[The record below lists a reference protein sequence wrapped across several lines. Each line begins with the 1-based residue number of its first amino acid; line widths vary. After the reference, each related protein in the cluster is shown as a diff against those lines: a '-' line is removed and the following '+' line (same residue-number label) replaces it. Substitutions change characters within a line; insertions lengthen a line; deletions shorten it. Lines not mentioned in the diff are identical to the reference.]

1 MIMDSRSSVK
11 PLLTTEAGMSDANA
25 QGFALQQLPQYIICA
40 GLGLLGGAIGVALAI
55 GLTILINVL
64 LLPPFEV
71 FAPGVIPLMA
81 GSALAGVGVA
91 WLLSQIVN
99 FILPG
104 LFAALKESGLRVILI
119 FSILASLLQT
129 ILFFAPV

>member
-1 MIMDSRSSVK
+1 MIMDSQSSVK
-11 PLLTTEAGMSDANA
+11 PLLTTEAGISNTDA
-25 QGFALQQLPQYIICA
+25 QGVALQRLAQYTICV
-40 GLGLLGGAIGVALAI
+40 GLGLLGGALGVALAI
-55 GLTILINVL
+55 ALTILINL
-64 LLPPFEV
+64 LSPPSV
-71 FAPGVIPLMA
+71 IFAPGVIPLMA

-104 LFAALKESGLRVILI
+104 LLATLNENGLRVILV

-129 ILFFAPV
+129 ILFFAPM